1 MLSLTIAGGIF
12 LLDYKIKEH
21 IDSTRLQ
28 GSKEEVLGGRLLLRN
43 CHNKDK
49 ILGKVKI
56 GRENCQELAAAG
68 MGCVAGEYWH
78 QLLHG
83 GNKLSRAGL
92 AMILGGGMSNYT
104 DRQNKGY
111 VTDYVSLNVKKKEI
125 LKGILGHCTERVFIE
140 SPVHMS
146 YGNHVHLGD
155 QFYANFNLVIIDDM
169 DVYIGNQVMI
179 GPNVTICTT
188 GHPVYPLYREMG
200 AHYSLPIHIGNKV
213 WIGANSV
220 VLPGVTI
227 GENSVIGAGSIVTRD
242 IPANVVAVGNPCR
255 VIREITERDREY
267 YFRDMKVDFPYTLRE
282 EG

>member
-83 GNKLSRAGL
+83 GNKLSR
-92 AMILGGGMSNYT
+92 
-104 DRQNKGY
+104 
-111 VTDYVSLNVKKKEI
+111 V
-125 LKGILGHCTERVFIE
+125 
-140 SPVHMS
+140 
-146 YGNHVHLGD
+146 GD
-155 QFYANFNLVIIDDM
+155 
-169 DVYIGNQVMI
+169 
-179 GPNVTICTT
+179 
-188 GHPVYPLYREMG
+188 
-200 AHYSLPIHIGNKV
+200 
-213 WIGANSV
+213 
-220 VLPGVTI
+220 PGWWN
-227 GENSVIGAGSIVTRD
+227 GQLHRPS
-242 IPANVVAVGNPCR
+242 
-255 VIREITERDREY
+255 
-267 YFRDMKVDFPYTLRE
+267 K
-282 EG
+282 

>member
-104 DRQNKGY
+104 DRRNKGY

-125 LKGILGHCTERVFIE
+125 LQIMFGYVEET
-140 SPVHMS
+140 
-146 YGNHVHLGD
+146 
-155 QFYANFNLVIIDDM
+155 A
-169 DVYIGNQVMI
+169 GNQATDA
-179 GPNVTICTT
+179 GD
-188 GHPVYPLYREMG
+188 G
-200 AHYSLPIHIGNKV
+200 ARQ
-213 WIGANSV
+213 SV
-220 VLPGVTI
+220 
-227 GENSVIGAGSIVTRD
+227 NAGSGH
-242 IPANVVAVGNPCR
+242 ASN
-255 VIREITERDREY
+255 EIGRAH
-267 YFRDMKVDFPYTLRE
+267 V
-282 EG
+282 

>member
-83 GNKLSRAGL
+83 GNKLSRVGL

-104 DRQNKGY
+104 DRRNKGY
-111 VTDYVSLNVKKKEI
+111 VTDYVSLNVK
-125 LKGILGHCTERVFIE
+125 
-140 SPVHMS
+140 
-146 YGNHVHLGD
+146 
-155 QFYANFNLVIIDDM
+155 
-169 DVYIGNQVMI
+169 
-179 GPNVTICTT
+179 
-188 GHPVYPLYREMG
+188 
-200 AHYSLPIHIGNKV
+200 
-213 WIGANSV
+213 
-220 VLPGVTI
+220 
-227 GENSVIGAGSIVTRD
+227 
-242 IPANVVAVGNPCR
+242 
-255 VIREITERDREY
+255 
-267 YFRDMKVDFPYTLRE
+267 
-282 EG
+282 

>member
-83 GNKLSRAGL
+83 GNKLSRVRSCHDPGWW
-92 AMILGGGMSNYT
+92 
-104 DRQNKGY
+104 
-111 VTDYVSLNVKKKEI
+111 NVQLHRSSK
-125 LKGILGHCTERVFIE
+125 
-140 SPVHMS
+140 
-146 YGNHVHLGD
+146 
-155 QFYANFNLVIIDDM
+155 
-169 DVYIGNQVMI
+169 
-179 GPNVTICTT
+179 
-188 GHPVYPLYREMG
+188 
-200 AHYSLPIHIGNKV
+200 
-213 WIGANSV
+213 
-220 VLPGVTI
+220 
-227 GENSVIGAGSIVTRD
+227 
-242 IPANVVAVGNPCR
+242 
-255 VIREITERDREY
+255 
-267 YFRDMKVDFPYTLRE
+267 
-282 EG
+282 